1 MSTPRVY
8 IRSGWDRN
16 SAYDSGVGELLSNNN
31 GNHLEEQLN
40 SLRDNLAAVIRLLV
54 EKNLVTIPEIASA
67 CGFSTYHVIT
77 EPLSEYSFQLKKQGT
92 SRKRDIVDIL
102 HTTSTDFDMD
112 SDNRPYSI
120 KIEEKI
126 VDTVTREEMHAKY
139 PDIKHLGN
147 GL

>member
-1 MSTPRVY
+1 MSNPRVY
-8 IRSGWDRN
+8 IRSEYDD
-16 SAYDSGVGELLSNNN
+16 SKAYECGIGELLSNNN
-31 GNHLEEQLN
+31 GNHLEEQLS

-54 EKNLVTIPEIASA
+54 EKNLVTMPEVASA
-67 CGFSTYHVIT
+67 CGFSKYHVIT
-77 EPLSEYSFQLKKQGT
+77 EPLSEYSFQIKKQGT

-126 VDTVTREEMHAKY
+126 VDTGTREEMHAKY
-139 PDIKHLGN
+139 PDVLKEVK
-147 GL
+147 